1 MSGTPPISLSHA
13 GFFVFDMDR
22 MVEFFTSTLGLG
34 ISDQAEDK
42 SITFMT
48 ADPKDHHQLVIY
60 AGRTKKDDTKHYNH
74 MSFRVPTLDRL
85 REVRAKVLAFPGVV
99 HQHTMSHGNT
109 WSFYFFDPEGNRTE
123 VFVDT
128 PWQVHQPFAVDI
140 DITQSDDEIVRHT
153 EDLVMAAPDTQP
165 MNEWQERISK
175 KFGIDE

>member
-1 MSGTPPISLSHA
+1 MTGTPPISLSHA

-22 MVEFFTSTLGLG
+22 MVDFFTSTLGLG

-60 AGRTKKDDTKHYNH
+60 SGRTKTDDTTHYNH
-74 MSFRVPTLDRL
+74 MSFRVPSLGHL
-85 REVRAKVLAFPGVV
+85 REIRDKVLTYPGVV
-99 HQHTMSHGNT
+99 HQRTLSHGNT

-128 PWQVHQPFAVDI
+128 PWQVHQPFEADI
-140 DITQSDDEIVRHT
+140 DISKSDDEIINET
-153 EDLVMAAPDTQP
+153 EALVMAAHDTQP
-165 MNEWQERISK
+165 MKDWQKRIASK
-175 KFGIDE
+175 FSIE